1 MGSYTSTKKKR
12 SDAVMPLYVVLGKY
26 TDKGKEN
33 MKDSPKRLE
42 AAGKVMK
49 SVGGEL
55 KEFLYT
61 NGQYDFVA
69 KVEAPS
75 DEAMTKAGLIV
86 QSVGA
91 VRMEVMTAIPA
102 AKEAEIIKTLP

>member
-49 SVGGEL
+49 SVGGEI

-61 NGQYDFVA
+61 SGQYDFVA
-69 KVEAPS
+69 KVEAPN
-75 DEAMTKAGLIV
+75 DEAMTKTRLIV
-86 QSVGA
+86 EGVGA
-91 VRMEVMTAIPA
+91 VRMEIMSAIPA